1 MANILWV
8 DNAKARF
15 LYSKIVE
22 FQSWRKA
29 FIGNTMEKFK
39 RIHVNFLIMTKKRKR
54 NKTVMM
60 FMLKMTV
67 QY

>member
-29 FIGNTMEKFK
+29 FIGNIMEKFK
-39 RIHVNFLIMTKKRKR
+39 RIHVKFLIMTKNRKR
-54 NKTVMM
+54 NKTLMM
-60 FMLKMTV
+60 FMLEMTV